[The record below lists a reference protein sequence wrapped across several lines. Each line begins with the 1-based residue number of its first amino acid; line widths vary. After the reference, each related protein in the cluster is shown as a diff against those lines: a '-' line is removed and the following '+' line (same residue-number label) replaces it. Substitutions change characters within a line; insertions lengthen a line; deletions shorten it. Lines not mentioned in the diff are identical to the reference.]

1 MRPIYL
7 MLMITVSLFLNAC
20 GPLSAHTAIAKAHIS
35 LEAAKGAQANQYA
48 IYEFKRAQLYLWK
61 AREEEGLS
69 SFQDAINFAKR
80 SIKFAEEARSR
91 SLTRKRV
98 RARTPIE
105 LQRERMRRNKKA
117 PNRMAPKP
125 AGVKTAPPA
134 APAPAPIL
142 APAPQPNSKI

>member
-7 MLMITVSLFLNAC
+7 MLMISVSLFLNAC

-35 LEAAKGAQANQYA
+35 LEAAKGAQADQYA

-61 AREEEGLS
+61 AREEEGFS

-91 SLTRKRV
+91 ALTRKRV

-105 LQRERMRRNKKA
+105 LQRERMRRNKKVPNPTA
-117 PNRMAPKP
+117 PNP
-125 AGVKTAPPA
+125 AGIKAAPPVA
-134 APAPAPIL
+134 PVPAP
-142 APAPQPNSKI
+142 APAPQPNSKF